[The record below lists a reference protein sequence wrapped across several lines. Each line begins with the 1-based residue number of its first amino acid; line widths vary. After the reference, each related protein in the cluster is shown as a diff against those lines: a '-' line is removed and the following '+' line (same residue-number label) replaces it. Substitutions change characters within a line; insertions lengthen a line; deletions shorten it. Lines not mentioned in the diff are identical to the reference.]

1 MSNIYIT
8 SDWHFCH
15 NKPFIYEPR
24 GFSSVQEMNE
34 AIIENHNKIVKPE
47 DTVYCLG
54 DCMLNDDKEGCNCI
68 HRLNGRIYI
77 IAGNHCTSNRWQK
90 YANIRYDI
98 TPIGLAYLLRHHGYN
113 FYLSHYPTMTSNLDV
128 DKPLKQRLVNLC
140 GHVHTQD
147 KFKDMDKGLI
157 YHVELDAHNM
167 KPVLLDDVIED
178 IKNYILDNK

>member
-1 MSNIYIT
+1 MSKIYLT

-68 HRLNGRIYI
+68 RRLNGRIYI
-77 IAGNHCTSNRWQK
+77 IAGNHCTANRWQK

-98 TPIGLAYLLRHHGYN
+98 TPLGLAYILKYQGYS
-113 FYLSHYPTMTSNLDV
+113 FYLSHYPTLTVNGDT
-128 DKPLKQRLVNLC
+128 DKPLKRQVLSIC
-140 GHVHTQD
+140 GHSHTTN
-147 KFKDMDKGLI
+147 KFQDMDKGII
-157 YHVELDAHNM
+157 YHVELDAHNN
-167 KPVLLDDVIED
+167 KPVLLDDIIED
-178 IKNYILDNK
+178 IKKYKEIQR